1 MSQSRVRSVIISMRP
16 PFLVLTPICV
26 LLGVAAAGHG
36 SQGASDIFASE
47 FVIRTL
53 IILIGALAAHVSV
66 NTFNEYFD
74 YRSGL
79 DERTTR
85 TPFSGGSGSLV
96 AAPDAAGYVLKVAVT
111 SLLLT
116 MAVGIY
122 FVMQRG
128 LALLPLGIAGVAIII
143 SYTPWINRSPL
154 LCLIVPGL
162 GFGPLMVVGTAFVLT
177 GEYSQTAMLVSLVPF
192 FLVNNLLLLNQY
204 PDIEADASVGRK
216 HFPITYGTRASAIVH
231 GLFGTS
237 ASVSI
242 IFGVQQ
248 QWLPEAALFALLP
261 MLASLIA
268 FIGAWRYDK
277 DIERDIEKLM
287 PSLAFNIVAAVVTPL
302 VLALAVLFA

>member
-1 MSQSRVRSVIISMRP
+1 LAI
-16 PFLVLTPICV
+16 
-26 LLGVAAAGHG
+26 
-36 SQGASDIFASE
+36 DSE
-47 FVIRTL
+47 FVITAVL
-53 IILIGALAAHVSV
+53 ILIGALAAHVSV

-74 YRSGL
+74 FRSGL

-96 AAPDAAGYVLKVAVT
+96 AAPGAAGYVLKLAIT

-128 LALLPLGIAGVAIII
+128 PGLLPLGIVGVLIIV
-143 SYTPWINRSPL
+143 SYTQWINRSAL

-177 GEYSQTAMLVSLVPF
+177 GEYSQTAILVSLVPF
-192 FLVNNLLLLNQY
+192 FLANNLLLLNQY

-216 HFPITYGTRASAIVH
+216 HFPITYGTRAGAIVH
-231 GLFGTS
+231 GIFGLS
-237 ASVSI
+237 ASMII
-242 IFGVQQ
+242 IFGVQRRL
-248 QWLPEAALFALLP
+248 LPEIALFALMP
-261 MLASLIA
+261 MLASFIA
-268 FIGAWRYDK
+268 FIGAWRFDMDSDK
-277 DIERDIEKLM
+277 LL
-287 PSLAFNIVAAVVTPL
+287 PSLALNVVAAVVTPL

>member
-1 MSQSRVRSVIISMRP
+1 LSGSLVKSVIISTRP
-16 PFLVLTPICV
+16 SFLVLTPMCV

-36 SQGASDIFASE
+36 SRATSPAIDSQ
-47 FVIRTL
+47 FVITAVL
-53 IILIGALAAHVSV
+53 ILIGALAAHVSV
-66 NTFNEYFD
+66 NTLNEYFD

-96 AAPDAAGYVLKVAVT
+96 AVPDAAEYVLRVAVT

-128 LALLPLGIAGVAIII
+128 LALLPLGIAGVAIIV
-143 SYTPWINRSPL
+143 SYTQWINRSPL

-177 GEYSQTAMLVSLVPF
+177 GEYSQTALLVSLVPF

-216 HFPITYGTRASAIVH
+216 HFPITYGTRAGAIVH
-231 GLFGTS
+231 AIFGLS
-237 ASVSI
+237 ASMI
-242 IFGVQQ
+242 IMLGVRQQ
-248 QWLPEAALFALLP
+248 LLPEAALFALLP
-261 MLASLIA
+261 MLASFIA
-268 FIGAWRYDK
+268 FIGAWRFDK
-277 DIERDIEKLM
+277 NIERDIEKLV
-287 PSLAFNIVAAVVTPL
+287 PFLAFNVVAAVVTPL
-302 VLALAVLFA
+302 ILALAVLFA